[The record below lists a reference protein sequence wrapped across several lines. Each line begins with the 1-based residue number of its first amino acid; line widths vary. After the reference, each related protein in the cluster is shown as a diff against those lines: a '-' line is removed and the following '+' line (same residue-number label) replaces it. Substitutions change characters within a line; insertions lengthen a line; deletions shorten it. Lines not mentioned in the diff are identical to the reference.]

1 VVSAI
6 LPLEA
11 VGLTLRKRGQ
21 RLVGPVD
28 LRLEA
33 GGITV
38 LIGPNGA
45 GKTSLLRLLHG
56 LERPSA
62 GSLHWAAPLEEARR
76 RQGFVFQSPIM
87 MRRNVRDSLAYPLD
101 LLGVPRRVAR
111 ARAED
116 WAARVGLGDAL
127 NRPAS
132 VLSGGERQK
141 LALARADPRAGAG
154 LPRRALRLARRARD
168 ARDRGDPAGS
178 RRRRNHA
185 GHVHP

>member
-1 VVSAI
+1 MVSAI

-111 ARAED
+111 AGRGLGCAGRAGGRAE
-116 WAARVGLGDAL
+116 
-127 NRPAS
+127 
-132 VLSGGERQK
+132 
-141 LALARADPRAGAG
+141 
-154 LPRRALRLARRARD
+154 
-168 ARDRGDPAGS
+168 PAGIGAF
-178 RRRRNHA
+178 RGRAAEA
-185 GHVHP
+185 GPGAR